1 MKVRIGTPEE
11 FLKGQSGFRTPSGRR
26 LRPGKE
32 AAIAV
37 LRKMTARDL
46 GPLDGTHVVPTCR
59 EVTKWKG
66 RWGNTPAER
75 CSNEATIGERCPGHT
90 AAGLFCDILKGLKA
104 FIYFG
109 QCSCP
114 SEMKFE
120 LHVHRSDCPALSA
133 AIDE

>member
-1 MKVRIGTPEE
+1 MR
-11 FLKGQSGFRTPSGRR
+11 SR
-26 LRPGKE
+26 RPGKE

-37 LRKMTARDL
+37 ARTLRGGDL
-46 GPLDGTHVVPTCR
+46 GPLDGTHVVATCR
-59 EVTKWKG
+59 QVTKWKG
-66 RWGNTPAER
+66 RWGNVAAER
-75 CSNEATIGERCPGHT
+75 CSNEATIGDRCPGHT

-114 SEMKFE
+114 ADMKFE
-120 LHVHRSDCPALSA
+120 LHVHSCDCPALGA